1 MTIYSLQKKSAEP
14 GIFSIN
20 LITNQPI
27 NQTKM
32 KIDRDTV
39 DRVAALARLTFK
51 EEEKTKIQEELSK
64 ILTMCEKLNELDTEG
79 VEPLIFMSE
88 EVNVFRDDEAFTTI
102 TKEEALKNAPQRDSD
117 YIKVP
122 KVLERGE

>member
-1 MTIYSLQKKSAEP
+1 
-14 GIFSIN
+14 
-20 LITNQPI
+20 
-27 NQTKM
+27 M

-39 DRVAALARLTFK
+39 ERVAALARLSFK

-79 VEPLIFMSE
+79 VEPLIFMTD
-88 EVNVFRDDEAFTTI
+88 EVNMFREDEAYTTI

-122 KVLERGE
+122 KVLERAE